1 MPPDGGPRTPAVM
14 HCIIAVQGE
23 AQLTEPV
30 AEMSGLD
37 RRSTAWPVT
46 GGTAEAPPG
55 FTRRGLVRPARSGSG
70 GIRTHGEVA
79 HTHTLLSGGDRCP
92 GSFSRPT
99 RYTPWAHPRNWRI
112 SAAR

>member
-55 FTRRGLVRPARSGSG
+55 SPG
-70 GIRTHGEVA
+70 GASSVLLGAVA
-79 HTHTLLSGGDRCP
+79 VGFEPTVKLPTHTR
-92 GSFSRPT
+92 F
-99 RYTPWAHPRNWRI
+99 
-112 SAAR
+112 